1 MEINQLSRRLEIAVR
16 VAREAGD
23 LTLDYFG
30 IPDLRIDTKSDQS
43 PVTEADRLAEQLIR
57 KRVSEEFPDDGFLG
71 EEYGDTPGQST
82 SRWILDPIDGTKSF
96 VRGVPLFGTLIGLET
111 EQEMVAGVI
120 YMPALHEMVFAAKGL
135 GAWWIPGSVQQERS
149 PGALACQ
156 NPPWI
161 VYPG

>member
-57 KRVSEEFPDDGFLG
+57 KRVSEEFPCLL
-71 EEYGDTPGQST
+71 YT
-82 SRWILDPIDGTKSF
+82 SP
-96 VRGVPLFGTLIGLET
+96 
-111 EQEMVAGVI
+111 
-120 YMPALHEMVFAAKGL
+120 
-135 GAWWIPGSVQQERS
+135 S
-149 PGALACQ
+149 PRD
-156 NPPWI
+156 
-161 VYPG
+161 